1 MLNIFKKIKNIIMKK
16 EELEQQVSETIAVAQ
31 RVGTEN
37 KQLRAEND
45 ALKAEH
51 AKLREELDGAI
62 DRVRA
67 LAGQIKMLESQGQAK
82 SQYSDSSKNY

>member
-1 MLNIFKKIKNIIMKK
+1 MKK
-16 EELEQQVSETIAVAQ
+16 EELEQQISETIAVAQ

-45 ALKAEH
+45 ALKAEN

>member
-37 KQLRAEND
+37 KQLKAEND
-45 ALKAEH
+45 ALKAEN

>member
-1 MLNIFKKIKNIIMKK
+1 MQLNI
-16 EELEQQVSETIAVAQ
+16 
-31 RVGTEN
+31 
-37 KQLRAEND
+37 
-45 ALKAEH
+45 
-51 AKLREELDGAI
+51 LREELDGAI